1 MDVRSR
7 VGTNLQKLR
16 RDRGVT
22 QEELAHKAGIH
33 QTYLSGVESG
43 KRNPSIGVLERIA
56 NGLGVDVSLFFA
68 R

>member
-7 VGTNLQKLR
+7 VGKNLQKLR

-56 NGLGVDVSLFFA
+56 SGLGIDIALFFE